1 VTLPHAR
8 SDVYFTRSRTLKK
21 ENLMKSR
28 KLELETLEVR
38 SAPASLIGYA
48 PLAEPMTNVVIG
60 VVATPKPAPAPN
72 LTALATQAAIVC
84 KLAVNHNETLVRD
97 RTRARKRQ

>member
-1 VTLPHAR
+1 
-8 SDVYFTRSRTLKK
+8 
-21 ENLMKSR
+21 MKSR

-48 PLAEPMTNVVIG
+48 PLAEPMSNPVIG
-60 VVATPKPAPAPN
+60 VVATPEPAPAHT
-72 LTALATQAAIVC
+72 LTTFATQANASPG
-84 KLAVNHNETLVRD
+84 KLATNHNETLIRD

>member
-1 VTLPHAR
+1 
-8 SDVYFTRSRTLKK
+8 
-21 ENLMKSR
+21 MKSR

-48 PLAEPMTNVVIG
+48 PPAEPMTQPG
-60 VVATPKPAPAPN
+60 DAAPSRRPEPAPALQPPSRPSRP
-72 LTALATQAAIVC
+72 QANASPGQARQ
-84 KLAVNHNETLVRD
+84 LYDHNETLVRD